1 MLVLGASWVSVSE
14 ILEVRGHTEVAA
26 AYELNHSLQFVFL
39 FTCDPNL
46 PVL

>member
-14 ILEVRGHTEVAA
+14 ILEVRGHTEVATT
-26 AYELNHSLQFVFL
+26 YKLNYSLQVIFL
-39 FTCDPNL
+39 FACDSNL